1 MTTLAQIEQA
11 VMTLRHDDFQTLYH
25 WMRELDH
32 HKWDRQ
38 IEEDSNS
45 GALDWLANQAIEEY
59 RQGKTR
65 SL

>member
-11 VMTLRHDDFQTLYH
+11 VVTLTDDDFQRLYH

-32 HKWDRQ
+32 QKWDQQ
-38 IEEDSNS
+38 IEDDSKN

-59 RQGKTR
+59 RQGRTQR
-65 SL
+65 L

>member
-11 VMTLRHDDFQTLYH
+11 VLTLRNDDFQRLYH

-32 HKWDRQ
+32 HAWDRQ

>member
-11 VMTLRHDDFQTLYH
+11 VMTLKNDDFQRLYH

-32 HKWDRQ
+32 HTWDRQ

-45 GALDWLANQAIEEY
+45 GVLDWLANQAIEEY